1 MVDMCLQGQVYYL
14 TVSKIQENGEE
25 EIDSCGGVFDD
36 TYYQG
41 CEDLAEYQMGWI
53 PLPKKG

>member
-1 MVDMCLQGQVYYL
+1 
-14 TVSKIQENGEE
+14 
-25 EIDSCGGVFDD
+25 VFDD

-41 CEDLAEYQMGWI
+41 CEDFAKDQMGWI